1 MSDPAIEAAKRATN
15 APDDFPFPSGPVEAF
30 ALSAAREALKPIQEK
45 HKSKV
50 ILCLAP
56 DCGAEICDHEDDCP
70 VDYPVTVCAT
80 CWGIAEMAN
89 PYHGEDRIGDHLF
102 WPCDTALL
110 AYTTEE
116 LEP

>member
-1 MSDPAIEAAKRATN
+1 MSDPAIEAAQRLIDKYGDLADLPMDR
-15 APDDFPFPSGPVEAF
+15 DDLIAV
-30 ALSAAREALKPIQEK
+30 AREALKPIREK
-45 HKSKV
+45 HKPMV
-50 ILCLAP
+50 IQCVAP

-110 AYTTEE
+110 TYTTEE
-116 LEP
+116 LER

>member
-1 MSDPAIEAAKRATN
+1 MSDPSIEAAQRLIDKYGDLADLPMDR
-15 APDDFPFPSGPVEAF
+15 DDLIAV
-30 ALSAAREALKPIQEK
+30 AREALKPIREK
-45 HKSKV
+45 HKPMV
-50 ILCLAP
+50 IQCVAP

-110 AYTTEE
+110 TYTTEE
-116 LEP
+116 I